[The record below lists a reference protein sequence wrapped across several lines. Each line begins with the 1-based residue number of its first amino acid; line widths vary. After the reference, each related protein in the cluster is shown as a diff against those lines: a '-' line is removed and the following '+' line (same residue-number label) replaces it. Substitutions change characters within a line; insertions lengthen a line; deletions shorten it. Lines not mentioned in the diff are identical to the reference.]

1 MLNFR
6 TLESVLIH
14 IQRWNIFTLHVY
26 ILKNIDINFKGSVKR
41 KIFSSYL
48 GKLPDTG
55 NDATGRVSF
64 ARAINFY
71 VSNFFPL
78 PDERRETT
86 SGRIT
91 RFPEFY
97 VRSSNI
103 APFLT
108 RKTIFETLNEYIFHV
123 PHIHHSI
130 KIKNL
135 SHIFIKK
142 TRCTEILSS
151 FDDSEKSKL
160 NLR

>member
-1 MLNFR
+1 M
-6 TLESVLIH
+6 
-14 IQRWNIFTLHVY
+14 Y

-48 GKLPDTG
+48 GELPDTG

-108 RKTIFETLNEYIFHV
+108 RKTIFETINEYIFLPRLSFDKKYKLFTHV
-123 PHIHHSI
+123 
-130 KIKNL
+130 
-135 SHIFIKK
+135 FTKK
-142 TRCTEILSS
+142 TRCTEILPS
-151 FDDSEKSKL
+151 FDDSEKL